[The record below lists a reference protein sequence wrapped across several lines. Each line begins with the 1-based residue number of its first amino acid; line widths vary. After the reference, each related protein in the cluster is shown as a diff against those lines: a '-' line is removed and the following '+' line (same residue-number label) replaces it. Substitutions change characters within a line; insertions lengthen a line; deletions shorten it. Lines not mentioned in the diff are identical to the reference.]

1 MFAFHL
7 HDQERLELMFSVG
20 SKQGRGSPVSGF
32 CWVFLIRLNVSVSPF
47 FQYLCDVLIFCC
59 RFVCFLLS
67 HFGQAKSAVSQYEE
81 LQQLFF
87 KCREL
92 II

>member
-47 FQYLCDVLIFCC
+47 FQYLCDVLISVAGLCAFYILALV
-59 RFVCFLLS
+59 RLNLQSLSMKNFSFFLNAGS
-67 HFGQAKSAVSQYEE
+67 
-81 LQQLFF
+81 
-87 KCREL
+87 
-92 II
+92 